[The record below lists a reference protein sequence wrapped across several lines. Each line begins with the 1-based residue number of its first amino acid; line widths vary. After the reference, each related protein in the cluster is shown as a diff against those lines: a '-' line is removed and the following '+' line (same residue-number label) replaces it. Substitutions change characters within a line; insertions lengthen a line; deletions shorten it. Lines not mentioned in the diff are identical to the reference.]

1 MQGAGGAVRHPAV
14 VRAQVDSAFGG
25 GVVVA
30 VEGDRQTLLPQRT
43 GRVAGSW
50 GPLGRLW
57 LRVRAHGVT
66 ESHPHVVMVGALR
79 FVVHVSLVNQ
89 GDVVDRVRDDEL
101 RVRLEVVN
109 GVARLGPLDAV
120 IQGATE
126 SFHHPDL
133 YVRGA
138 G

>member
-1 MQGAGGAVRHPAV
+1 MQRAHGAGGNVRRPV
-14 VRAQVDSAFGG
+14 VARAQVDAALG

-30 VEGDRQTLLPQRT
+30 VEGDRQTLLPHWA
-43 GRVAGSW
+43 GRVAGSR
-50 GPLGRLW
+50 GPLG
-57 LRVRAHGVT
+57 LRVRDGVT
-66 ESHPHVVMVGALR
+66 KRHTHVVMIGAFR
-79 FVVHVSLVNQ
+79 FVVHVRLVDQ

-109 GVARLGPLDAV
+109 GVPRLRPFDAV

-133 YVRGA
+133 YVKGA